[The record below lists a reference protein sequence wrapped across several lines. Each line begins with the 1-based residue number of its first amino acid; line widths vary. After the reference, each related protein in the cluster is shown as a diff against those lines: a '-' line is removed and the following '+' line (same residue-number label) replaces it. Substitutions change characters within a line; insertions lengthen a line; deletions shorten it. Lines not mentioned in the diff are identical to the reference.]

1 TLKLAVSKPAG
12 VAGQTLTL
20 DGVRT
25 EVSPGERSSD
35 LQLHLTLRSS
45 LGGVHT
51 LKLPAGAELLG
62 VTISGAPVPLQL
74 RDGALTLPLTPGAQQ
89 IDIGWR

>member
-1 TLKLAVSKPAG
+1 VALQQDDRWEPRWRPWPGETLKLAVSKPAG

-35 LQLHLTLRSS
+35 LQLHLTVRSS

-62 VTISGAPVPLQL
+62 VTISGA
-74 RDGALTLPLTPGAQQ
+74 
-89 IDIGWR
+89 